1 MQTISIWKL
10 IFGISLVVIIG
21 CGSDKNPLTEDTP
34 VSSNEAIEPQFTPIA
49 DVTPILGTWL
59 LESITT
65 FHGDEMVYQYQES
78 AEFPYYLAFKSD
90 GTLNATYN
98 FPIKKVTNASILA
111 EKGLQ
116 HILQHTNDITVTVQ
130 GEFEIGINQI
140 RLTFLS
146 ASVTPKEAPEIDS
159 DFENPMF
166 FPFIEKVGDSRR
178 LYYTIAEDSSEIVF
192 VAKEGKLSAD
202 VIYQRLK
209 TD

>member
-1 MQTISIWKL
+1 MMLTWKMMFG
-10 IFGISLVVIIG
+10 FGISLVVIIG
-21 CGSDKNPLTEDTP
+21 CGGNDYPLKEEMPDPSTETSETQFRP
-34 VSSNEAIEPQFTPIA
+34 VTNI
-49 DVTPILGTWL
+49 TPILGTWVL
-59 LESITT
+59 KSIAT
-65 FHGDEMVYQYQES
+65 FHGDEVVRQES
-78 AEFPYYLAFKSD
+78 AVFAIYLTFKPDRTFES
-90 GTLNATYN
+90 TYSR
-98 FPIKKVTNASILA
+98 PIKEVTNAATLA

-166 FPFIEKVGDSRR
+166 FPFIEKVGDSRM

>member
-49 DVTPILGTWL
+49 DVTPILGTWVL
-59 LESITT
+59 KSIAT
-65 FHGDEMVYQYQES
+65 FHGDEVVRQES
-78 AEFPYYLAFKSD
+78 AVFAIYLTFKPDRTFES
-90 GTLNATYN
+90 TYSR
-98 FPIKKVTNASILA
+98 PIKEVTNAATLA

-130 GEFEIGINQI
+130 GEFEIGIIQI

-166 FPFIEKVGDSRR
+166 FPFIEKVGDSRM
-178 LYYTIAEDSSEIVF
+178 LYYTIAEDSSEIEF

-202 VIYQRLK
+202 FIYQRLK